1 MASCETMRSS
11 FCLMPCAHTN
21 SQKELKISVSFQ
33 KSNGPQFCVRYPKP
47 TKRTSENL
55 PPLNPIPNAPC
66 REYTIN
72 IIQLIY
78 IINIYIYIYVHV
90 HTFPVECGH
99 FSPFCPGLF
108 SILHFAQTTSGNTAP
123 IARLGTV
130 QLHLG
135 KLPHF
140 PQRFP
145 LLFFFT
151 KFRSYVP

>member
-1 MASCETMRSS
+1 MKNISIFSEIQRPTVLC
-11 FCLMPCAHTN
+11 
-21 SQKELKISVSFQ
+21 SVSKANQ
-33 KSNGPQFCVRYPKP
+33 ENIRKLTPLESYPKC
-47 TKRTSENL
+47 S
-55 PPLNPIPNAPC
+55 C